1 MSARAAQ
8 LWRLTLTTTGSAYTA
23 RVRHLAEHLSGR
35 LAVRDLVITSVY
47 RTVTVTGPVA
57 ELLYLLKG
65 DHGFRVHAE
74 AGRLACIA
82 LEPLTDDEEN
92 GS

>member
-1 MSARAAQ
+1 MSARPAP
-8 LWRLTLTTTGSAYTA
+8 LWRLTLTTTGSAHTA

-35 LAVRDLVITSVY
+35 LAMRDLVIASEY
-47 RTVTVTGPVA
+47 RTVTVRGPVA

-74 AGRLACIA
+74 AGRLAAIV
-82 LEPLTDDEEN
+82 LEPETEEN

>member
-1 MSARAAQ
+1 MRTRPAPP
-8 LWRLTLTTTGSAYTA
+8 WRLILTTTGSAHTA

-35 LAVRDLVITSVY
+35 LAMRDLVITSVHC
-47 RTVTVTGPVA
+47 TVTVTGPVA

-74 AGRLACIA
+74 AGRLAQIR
-82 LEPLTDDEEN
+82 LEPADETEEN